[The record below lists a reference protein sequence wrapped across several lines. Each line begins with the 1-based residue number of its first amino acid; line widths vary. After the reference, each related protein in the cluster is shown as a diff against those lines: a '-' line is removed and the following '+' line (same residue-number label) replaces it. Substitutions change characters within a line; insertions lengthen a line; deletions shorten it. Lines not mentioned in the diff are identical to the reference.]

1 MRGHAMT
8 KNERMFL
15 CEMMGR
21 LLNCYDENG
30 NTVPDYYENI
40 ILPDIS
46 AKQLQTLKK
55 IASYDF

>member
-1 MRGHAMT
+1 MT
-8 KNERMFL
+8 KNEKMFL

-46 AKQLQTLKK
+46 ARELEVLKK
-55 IASYDF
+55 IASYDI

>member
-1 MRGHAMT
+1 MT
-8 KNERMFL
+8 AHEKML
-15 CEMMGR
+15 ICEMVGR

-46 AKQLQTLKK
+46 VQQLQTLKK
-55 IASYDF
+55 IASFDI